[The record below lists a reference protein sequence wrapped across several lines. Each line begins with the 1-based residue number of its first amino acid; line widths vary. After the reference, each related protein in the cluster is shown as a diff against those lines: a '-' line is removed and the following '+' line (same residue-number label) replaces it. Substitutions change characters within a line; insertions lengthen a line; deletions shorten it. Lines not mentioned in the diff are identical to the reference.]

1 MDADRP
7 IMLGGRVMAHTV
19 ILPKDIKM
27 SKYLVIFV
35 FLTLLNPAFSV
46 ANSSEES
53 PSINW
58 SALSK
63 TFQAYVEYPSAT
75 NASSVI
81 KLLPESE
88 HVKYTGSKIESE
100 AIEVIY
106 QGLPMLQRQVEARE
120 RHATQLAFRLMTIT
134 DGASSEA
141 LDIMLGKLIRIDPK
155 LFLEELSKSNY
166 IKIGQYRF
174 DGLVGNEGEE
184 FVDKEQ
190 AQCLEQRLR
199 IESLSKIKDNN
210 LLPLRD
216 ICISNLDDMLNKYCG
231 KYNKR

>member
-1 MDADRP
+1 
-7 IMLGGRVMAHTV
+7 
-19 ILPKDIKM
+19 
-27 SKYLVIFV
+27 VIFII
-35 FLTLLNPAFSV
+35 LTFLNPALSV
-46 ANSSEES
+46 AKSSIES
-53 PSINW
+53 SSVNW
-58 SALSK
+58 TALSK
-63 TFQAYVEYPSAT
+63 TFQAYVEYPSAA

-81 KLLPESE
+81 KLLPKSE
-88 HVKYTGSKIESE
+88 KVKYTGSNTENE

-106 QGLPMLQRQVEARE
+106 QGMPMLQRQVEARD
-120 RHATQLAFRLMTIT
+120 RQATRLAFRLMTIT

-155 LFLEELSKSNY
+155 LFLEELRKSNY

-184 FVDKEQ
+184 FVDKEL

-216 ICISNLDDMLNKYCG
+216 ICISTLNDSLNKYCG
-231 KYNKR
+231 QYNKR

>member
-1 MDADRP
+1 MN
-7 IMLGGRVMAHTV
+7 
-19 ILPKDIKM
+19 
-27 SKYLVIFV
+27 KYLAIFA
-35 FLTLLNPAFSV
+35 FLLLFHPAFTFAKST
-46 ANSSEES
+46 EES

-75 NASSVI
+75 NASKVT

-88 HVKYTGSKIESE
+88 HVKYTGSKIENE

-120 RHATQLAFRLMTIT
+120 KQAARLAFRLMTIT

-155 LFLEELSKSNY
+155 LFLEELRKSNY

-174 DGLVGNEGEE
+174 DGLVGNEGDE

-199 IESLSKIKDNN
+199 IESLSKIKENI

-216 ICISNLDDMLNKYCG
+216 ICISTLNDSLNKYCG
-231 KYNKR
+231 QYNKH

>member
-1 MDADRP
+1 MN
-7 IMLGGRVMAHTV
+7 
-19 ILPKDIKM
+19 KC
-27 SKYLVIFV
+27 LVIFIILI
-35 FLTLLNPAFSV
+35 FLNPALSV
-46 ANSSEES
+46 AKSSKES
-53 PSINW
+53 SSVNW
-58 SALSK
+58 PALSK

-81 KLLPESE
+81 KLLPKSE
-88 HVKYTGSKIESE
+88 KVKFTGSNTENE

-106 QGLPMLQRQVEARE
+106 QGMPMLQRQVEARD
-120 RHATQLAFRLMTIT
+120 RQATRLAFRLMTIT

-155 LFLEELSKSNY
+155 LFLEELRKSNY

-199 IESLSKIKDNN
+199 IESLSKIKDTN

-216 ICISNLDDMLNKYCG
+216 ICISTLNDSLNKYCG
-231 KYNKR
+231 QYNKR